1 MRRILSKIL
10 ISLFIVTIFTFAIPR
25 LVVALFFN
33 DALEDIPLGEMFLF
47 GALIIGSLYIIFANI
62 VLNYIIVRRIKH
74 LNRATKRISQ
84 GDFDIHLEEFGKDEI
99 SQLTHNFNVMSH
111 ALNDNKI
118 VNQSFMKD
126 YAHEYKTPIS
136 IIKGYAELI
145 EQTKQLEEAKEY
157 ASIIV
162 KQSDT
167 LSHLSQNILELSL
180 LENNQIVSRHDYFNL
195 SEEIRLIIQSMQP
208 KWEEKN
214 ISLDLLL
221 DDIFLTTN
229 KQFVYIMLRNLI
241 DNSIKYAY
249 QNSLISI
256 KVYQDECIHLDIQNH
271 SETIEA
277 HELSKIF
284 DLFYRSDKHR
294 VVYGHGVGLS
304 LVKKIINKLDYQ
316 IDVMSQN
323 NITTFLIQIPISIKE
338 I

>member
-10 ISLFIVTIFTFAIPR
+10 ISLFIVTIVTFAIPR
-25 LVVALFFN
+25 VIVELFFSDVIDN
-33 DALEDIPLGEMFLF
+33 VPLGRMFLF
-47 GALIIGSLYIIFANI
+47 GALIIGSIFIIFANI
-62 VLNYIIVRRIKH
+62 VLNYIIVRRLKH

-111 ALNDNKI
+111 ALNNNKM

-145 EQTKQLEEAKEY
+145 EQTKQLDEAKEY

-162 KQSDT
+162 NQSDT

-249 QNSLISI
+249 KDSLISI
-256 KVYQDECIHLDIQNH
+256 KVYQDECIHVVIQNH
-271 SETIEA
+271 SETIEP
-277 HELSKIF
+277 HEISKIF

-294 VVYGHGVGLS
+294 EVYGHGVGLS
-304 LVKKIINKLDYQ
+304 LVKKIIIKLDY
-316 IDVMSQN
+316 
-323 NITTFLIQIPISIKE
+323 NIEVKSANEMTEFSIQIPISIKQ